1 MVYGRRK
8 KGGQR
13 LMEMSRA
20 GAKRKAARKAKT
32 LAQAKANIAKGP
44 VTRGGAKK
52 KVAAK
57 STAAGR
63 NKTALR
69 TPRGAGSV
77 AKKKKV
83 AAPKSDAGKYMG
95 PYSKRTTSAKKKT
108 PASRP
113 RSVMRA
119 DNPTLTER
127 ARRFAEKLFPSHMG
141 MKPYA
146 PSMGDAAL
154 EVGKRYIGSRVAGG
168 GLSAA
173 RNPKKALTAVSGA
186 ASKVG
191 SAAKDV
197 AKSAIAQTR
206 RRPMPKVSADKAK
219 AGVKRQQQRVDP
231 VGKQVTTPKPKNKKA
246 ADQKNLERQ
255 QRAGVKGARSDAA
268 KKVLKE
274 AENKKPAKTVSKEV
288 LSKASSKNSGPKY
301 RSTAK
306 PKPKMSREAREWLL
320 SDPKAKAK
328 TPGKKKAAKKKTT
341 KK

>member
-1 MVYGRRK
+1 MAYGRRK

-52 KVAAK
+52 KAAPAK
-57 STAAGR
+57 AA
-63 NKTALR
+63 
-69 TPRGAGSV
+69 P
-77 AKKKKV
+77 KKKV

-119 DNPTLTER
+119 DNPTLMER
-127 ARRFAEKLFPSHMG
+127 ARRFGEKLFPSHMG

-219 AGVKRQQQRVDP
+219 AGVKRQQQRVGT
-231 VGKQVTTPKPKNKKA
+231 GKEVTTPKPRSKKA

-255 QRAGVKGARSDAA
+255 QRAGVKGARSKAA
-268 KKVLKE
+268 KKVLKD
-274 AENKKPAKTVSKEV
+274 AEKKKPAKAVSKKV
-288 LSKASSKNSGPKY
+288 ISKASSKSSGPKY

-306 PKPKMSREAREWLL
+306 PKPKMSREAREWFL
-320 SDPKAKAK
+320 SDPKPERVTIEVLKDLIAE
-328 TPGKKKAAKKKTT
+328 GSKKKRK
-341 KK
+341 

>member
-1 MVYGRRK
+1 MAYGKRK

-20 GAKRKAARKAKT
+20 GTKRR
-32 LAQAKANIAKGP
+32 I
-44 VTRGGAKK
+44 AKK
-52 KVAAK
+52 KAVKKAPAKKKAAPK
-57 STAAGR
+57 STVGGR

-69 TPRGAGSV
+69 TP
-77 AKKKKV
+77 
-83 AAPKSDAGKYMG
+83 KS
-95 PYSKRTTSAKKKT
+95 
-108 PASRP
+108 ASRASGELKPARIPIPELRKMKGGEDLLMRSGASKKSPYKTTPKQP

-127 ARRFAEKLFPSHMG
+127 ARRFGEKLFPSHMG
-141 MKPYA
+141 MEPYA

-219 AGVKRQQQRVDP
+219 AAVKNQKLLSTSPKART
-231 VGKQVTTPKPKNKKA
+231 TTPKPRNAKA
-246 ADQKNLERQ
+246 ADQKRLERQ
-255 QRAGVKGARSDAA
+255 QRAGVKGARSEAA
-268 KKVLKE
+268 KKVLKD
-274 AENKKPAKTVSKEV
+274 AKKKKPAKNVSKEV
-288 LSKASSKNSGPKY
+288 LSRVSSKSSGPKY
-301 RSTAK
+301 RSTATPWPVRRRWPRK
-306 PKPKMSREAREWLL
+306 
-320 SDPKAKAK
+320 K
-328 TPGKKKAAKKKTT
+328 TAKK
-341 KK
+341 

>member
-1 MVYGRRK
+1 MAYGRRK

-52 KVAAK
+52 KAAPAK
-57 STAAGR
+57 AA
-63 NKTALR
+63 
-69 TPRGAGSV
+69 P
-77 AKKKKV
+77 KKKV

-119 DNPTLTER
+119 DNPTLMER
-127 ARRFAEKLFPSHMG
+127 ARRFGEKLFPSHMG
-141 MKPYA
+141 MEPYA

-219 AGVKRQQQRVDP
+219 AAVKNQKLPSTSPKART
-231 VGKQVTTPKPKNKKA
+231 TTPKPRNAKA
-246 ADQKNLERQ
+246 ADQKRLERQ
-255 QRAGVKGARSDAA
+255 QRAGVKGARSKAA
-268 KKVLKE
+268 EKVLKD
-274 AENKKPAKTVSKEV
+274 AEKKKPAKTVSKEV
-288 LSKASSKNSGPKY
+288 LSKASSKSGGPKY

-306 PKPKMSREAREWLL
+306 PK
-320 SDPKAKAK
+320 
-328 TPGKKKAAKKKTT
+328 TPERLTATVLKEMIAERSKKKAKSTARRKAT

>member
-1 MVYGRRK
+1 MAYGRRK

-20 GAKRKAARKAKT
+20 GTKRR
-32 LAQAKANIAKGP
+32 I
-44 VTRGGAKK
+44 AKK
-52 KVAAK
+52 KAVKKAPAKKKAAPK
-57 STAAGR
+57 STVGGR

-69 TPRGAGSV
+69 TP
-77 AKKKKV
+77 
-83 AAPKSDAGKYMG
+83 KS
-95 PYSKRTTSAKKKT
+95 
-108 PASRP
+108 ASRASGKLKPARIPIPELRKMKGGEDLLMRSGASKKSPYKTTPKQP

-127 ARRFAEKLFPSHMG
+127 ARRFSEKLFPSHMG
-141 MKPYA
+141 MEPYA

-206 RRPMPKVSADKAK
+206 RRPMPKVSASKAK
-219 AGVKRQQQRVDP
+219 EGVKRQQQRVGT
-231 VGKQVTTPKPKNKKA
+231 GKEVTTPKPRSKKA

-255 QRAGVKGARSDAA
+255 QRAGVKGARSKAA
-268 KKVLKE
+268 EKVLKD
-274 AENKKPAKTVSKEV
+274 AEKKKPAKTVSKKV
-288 LSKASSKNSGPKY
+288 LSKASSKSSGPKY
-301 RSTAK
+301 RSTARPSSK
-306 PKPKMSREAREWLL
+306 VGTKRTR
-320 SDPKAKAK
+320 
-328 TPGKKKAAKKKTT
+328 KKK
-341 KK
+341 

>member
-1 MVYGRRK
+1 MAYGRRK

-20 GAKRKAARKAKT
+20 GTKRR
-32 LAQAKANIAKGP
+32 IAKNKAVKKAP
-44 VTRGGAKK
+44 AKK
-52 KVAAK
+52 KAAPK
-57 STAAGR
+57 STVGGR

-69 TPRGAGSV
+69 TP
-77 AKKKKV
+77 
-83 AAPKSDAGKYMG
+83 KS
-95 PYSKRTTSAKKKT
+95 
-108 PASRP
+108 ASRASGKLKPARIPIPELRKMKGGEDLLMRSGASKKSPYKTTPKQP

-141 MKPYA
+141 MEPYA

-173 RNPKKALTAVSGA
+173 RNSKKALTAVSGA

-206 RRPMPKVSADKAK
+206 RRPMPKVSASKAK
-219 AGVKRQQQRVDP
+219 EGVKRQQQRVGT
-231 VGKQVTTPKPKNKKA
+231 GKEVTTPKPRSKKA

-255 QRAGVKGARSDAA
+255 QRAGVKGARSKAA
-268 KKVLKE
+268 EKVLKD
-274 AENKKPAKTVSKEV
+274 AEKKKPAKTVSKKV
-288 LSKASSKNSGPKY
+288 LSKASSKSSGPKY
-301 RSTAK
+301 RSTARPSSK
-306 PKPKMSREAREWLL
+306 VGTKRTR
-320 SDPKAKAK
+320 
-328 TPGKKKAAKKKTT
+328 KKK
-341 KK
+341 